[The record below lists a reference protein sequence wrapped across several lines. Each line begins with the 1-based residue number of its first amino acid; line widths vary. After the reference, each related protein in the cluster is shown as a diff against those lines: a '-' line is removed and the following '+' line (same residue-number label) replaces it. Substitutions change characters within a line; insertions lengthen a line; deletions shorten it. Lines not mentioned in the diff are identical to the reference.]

1 MFCLQ
6 ATEVG
11 YDRALGGELR
21 RRTESPVH
29 KTCDH
34 PPRECYD
41 CFWTPPF
48 VEPRRTLACADLAEK
63 RHGPLLHELFTLTTC
78 NGKRMAIAEDLGNG
92 KAGGSCMLHV
102 EDAER

>member
-1 MFCLQ
+1 M
-6 ATEVG
+6 
-11 YDRALGGELR
+11 
-21 RRTESPVH
+21 H